1 MGANLSVIKSFEV
14 KRIYEFSFL
23 YGCEYVI
30 VILVNIAELEYLFR
44 RFQEL
49 QALKPPLP
57 FLLSRV
63 LLVLFQADD
72 TSKLTFEAFLQV
84 FHSWKVSSAPE
95 KLDSKSFSLMQFS
108 SGS

>member
-1 MGANLSVIKSFEV
+1 MT
-14 KRIYEFSFL
+14 
-23 YGCEYVI
+23 
-30 VILVNIAELEYLFR
+30 IAELEYLFR

-49 QALKPPLP
+49 QALKTPLP

-95 KLDSKSFSLMQFS
+95 KLDSKSFLLMQFS
-108 SGS
+108 SGSWISLMMGSCPWRILPIFVHRAK